1 VPARLDVAQCILMS
15 TPVETAARGRAL
27 LQEAVLT
34 KLAEQPMTNAE
45 LAKALDLPSDHEGRH
60 KNWLTWMILGDLLRA
75 KKISKT
81 RIAVKGKK
89 RRTEFALVKQASA
102 Q

>member
-1 VPARLDVAQCILMS
+1 MPVG
-15 TPVETAARGRAL
+15 TPVEMAASGRAL
-27 LQEAVLT
+27 LQEAVLA

-45 LAKALDLPSDHEGRH
+45 LAKALNLPSAHEGRH
-60 KNWLTWMILGDLLRA
+60 KNWLTWMILGDLLRDG
-75 KKISKT
+75 KVSKT
-81 RIAVKGKK
+81 RIAVKGEK